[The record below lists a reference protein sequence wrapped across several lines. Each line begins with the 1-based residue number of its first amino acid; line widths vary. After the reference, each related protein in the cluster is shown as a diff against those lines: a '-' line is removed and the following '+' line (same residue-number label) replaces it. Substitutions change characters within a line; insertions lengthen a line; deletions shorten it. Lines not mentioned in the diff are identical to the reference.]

1 MLPDFG
7 TVKSWPSCKVE
18 TLKLSLAKTSARSTA
33 VLRKSVKGDPMKTT
47 HRGMASVE
55 VILAIATGAL
65 VLLGTMQLANSSFL
79 PKTNDTITK
88 LLNSGLTS
96 TDLNHDSTGGNGS
109 TLDNDSNLGS
119 NYDGD
124 SASQGLGSGDGEQPN
139 TDSADPPQPVSKKPN
154 LTAEGKFI
162 ADLAGI
168 LDIPGAF
175 QIGAIAE
182 LTDLIENV
190 GENPGEAELRLLA
203 KTAKLAV
210 SELADRGLDSLLK
223 LPVFKPVYPLVK
235 VAAKIS
241 SSGIGDIVES
251 YILYKTGVEESFWY
265 KNTRY
270 SFEPDTQ

>member
-1 MLPDFG
+1 
-7 TVKSWPSCKVE
+7 
-18 TLKLSLAKTSARSTA
+18 
-33 VLRKSVKGDPMKTT
+33 MKTIR
-47 HRGMASVE
+47 RGMASVE

-65 VLLGTMQLANSSFL
+65 VLLGTMQLVNSSFL
-79 PKTNDTITK
+79 PKTNETIAK
-88 LLNSGLTS
+88 LLNSELTS
-96 TDLNHDSTGGNGS
+96 TDLNDEATGGNDS
-109 TLDNDSNLGS
+109 TSDGNPNLGS
-119 NYDGD
+119 NSGGD
-124 SASQGLGSGDGEQPN
+124 SDSNSQGIENGDAVEPDP
-139 TDSADPPQPVSKKPN
+139 DSVDRPQSASKKPN

-162 ADLAGI
+162 ADLASI

-182 LTDLIENV
+182 LADLIENV
-190 GENPGEAELRLLA
+190 GDNPGEAELRLLA

-270 SFEPDTQ
+270 SFERPTPNSTPEITIGTGRDDH